1 MELSKNNEK
10 IINETLKKGGII
22 AYVTDTVWGV
32 GCLPDNQKGVEKIYE
47 LKHRD
52 TSKPLILM
60 SNKVENLFPYIKNI
74 SAKAKEYMEKFFPG
88 ALTLVFEK
96 TERTPYFVTSG
107 KETVGIRVPKNEIFQ
122 KLCSIIEGH
131 VLATTS
137 ANLSGEPPAMN
148 YHEAVEKIGNLVDI
162 IIEDEY
168 EQATGEPSTVA
179 MVTEKETIIF
189 RQGKIEL
196 KNEN

>member
-1 MELSKNNEK
+1 MKLSEENKK
-10 IINETLKKGGII
+10 IINETLKKGGIV

-32 GCLPDNQKGVEKIYE
+32 GCLPNNEKGVEKIYE

-60 SNKVENLFPYIKNI
+60 SNEVEHLLPYVKNVGE
-74 SAKAKEYMEKFFPG
+74 KAKKCMEKFFPG

-96 TERTPYFVTSG
+96 SDMTPYFVTSQ
-107 KETVGIRVPKNEIFQ
+107 KETVGIRVPKNKIFQ
-122 KLCSIIEGH
+122 KLCDIIEGH

-137 ANLSGEPPAMN
+137 ANISGETPAMT
-148 YHEAVEKIGNLVDI
+148 YKEAIEKIGNLVDMV
-162 IIEDEY
+162 IEDEFDP
-168 EQATGEPSTVA
+168 ATGEPSTVA
-179 MVTEKETIIF
+179 MVTDEKTTIF

-196 KNEN
+196 

>member
-1 MELSKNNEK
+1 LQN
-10 IINETLKKGGII
+10 GGII

-32 GCLPDNQKGVEKIYE
+32 GCLPNNKEGVDKIYE

-60 SNKVENLFPYIKNI
+60 SDKKENLFPYIKNI
-74 SAKAKEYMEKFFPG
+74 CPKANEYMEKFFPG

-96 TERTPYFVTSG
+96 SDVTPNYVTSQ
-107 KETVGIRVPKNEIFQ
+107 KETVGIRVPDNKIFQ
-122 KLCSIIEGH
+122 KLCGIIEGN

-137 ANLSGEPPAMN
+137 ANISGQTPAMN
-148 YHEAVEKIGNLVDI
+148 YKEAVEKIGKLVDI
-162 IIEDEY
+162 VIEDEY

-179 MVTEKETIIF
+179 MVTEEKTTIF

-196 KNEN
+196 

>member
-1 MELSKNNEK
+1 MILSDENKK
-10 IINETLKKGGII
+10 IINETLKNGGII

-32 GCLPDNQKGVEKIYE
+32 GCLPNNKEGIDKIYE

-60 SNKVENLFPYIKNI
+60 SDKKENLFPYIKNI
-74 SAKAKEYMEKFFPG
+74 CPKAKEYMEKFFPG

-96 TERTPYFVTSG
+96 SDVTPNYVTSQ
-107 KETVGIRVPKNEIFQ
+107 KETVGIRVPDNKIFQ
-122 KLCSIIEGH
+122 KLCGIIEGN

-137 ANLSGEPPAMN
+137 ANISGQTPAMN
-148 YHEAVEKIGNLVDI
+148 YKEAVEKIGKLVDI
-162 IIEDEY
+162 VIEDEY

-179 MVTEKETIIF
+179 MVTEEKTTIF

-196 KNEN
+196 

>member
-1 MELSKNNEK
+1 MKLSKDNEK
-10 IINETLKKGGII
+10 IINETLKAGGIV

-32 GCLPDNQKGVEKIYE
+32 GCLPDSQKGVEKIYE

-52 TSKPLILM
+52 FSKPLILM
-60 SNKVENLFPYIKNI
+60 SDKTENLFPYVKNI
-74 SAKAKEYMEKFFPG
+74 CTKAKNIMAKNFPG

-96 TERTPYFVTSG
+96 SDKTPYFVTSG

-122 KLCSIIEGH
+122 KLCGIIEGH

-137 ANLSGEPPAMN
+137 ANLSGESPAMN
-148 YHEAVEKIGNLVDI
+148 YKEALEKVGKLVDI

-168 EQATGEPSTVA
+168 EKATGEPSTVA
-179 MVTEKETIIF
+179 MVTEEKTVVF

-196 KNEN
+196 

>member
-1 MELSKNNEK
+1 MKLSEENRK
-10 IINETLKKGGII
+10 IINETLKRGGIV

-32 GCLPDNQKGVEKIYE
+32 GCLPDNKIGVEKIYE

-60 SNKVENLFPYIKNI
+60 ADKVENLFPYIKNVC
-74 SAKAKEYMEKFFPG
+74 AKAQDYMKKFFPG

-96 TERTPYFVTSG
+96 SEKTPNFVTSG
-107 KETVGIRVPKNEIFQ
+107 KETVGVRVPKNEIFQ
-122 KLCSIIEGH
+122 KLCGIIEGH

-137 ANLSGEPPAMN
+137 ANLSGEQPAMN
-148 YHEAVEKIGNLVDI
+148 YKEAVEKIGGLVDI

-179 MVTEKETIIF
+179 MVTEDNTIVF
-189 RQGKIEL
+189 RQGKIKL
-196 KNEN
+196 

>member
-1 MELSKNNEK
+1 MKLSEENKK
-10 IINETLKKGGII
+10 IINETLKKGGIV

-32 GCLPDNQKGVEKIYE
+32 GCLPNNEKGVEKIYE

-60 SNKVENLFPYIKNI
+60 SNEVEHLLPYVKNVGE
-74 SAKAKEYMEKFFPG
+74 KAKKCMKKFFPG

-96 TERTPYFVTSG
+96 SEMTPYFVTSQ
-107 KETVGIRVPKNEIFQ
+107 KETVGIRVPKNKIFQ
-122 KLCSIIEGH
+122 KLCDIIEGH

-137 ANLSGEPPAMN
+137 ANISGETPAMT
-148 YHEAVEKIGNLVDI
+148 YKEAIEKIGNLVDMV
-162 IIEDEY
+162 IEDEFDP
-168 EQATGEPSTVA
+168 ATGEPSTVA
-179 MVTEKETIIF
+179 MVTDEKTTIF

-196 KNEN
+196 

>member
-1 MELSKNNEK
+1 MKLSEENRK
-10 IINETLKKGGII
+10 IINETLKKGGIV

-32 GCLPDNQKGVEKIYE
+32 GCLPDNKIGVEKIYE

-60 SNKVENLFPYIKNI
+60 SDKVENLFPYIKNVC
-74 SAKAKEYMEKFFPG
+74 AKAQDYMKKFFPG

-96 TERTPYFVTSG
+96 SEKTPNFVTSG
-107 KETVGIRVPKNEIFQ
+107 KETVGVRVPKNEIFQ
-122 KLCSIIEGH
+122 KLCGIIEGH

-137 ANLSGEPPAMN
+137 ANLSGEQPAMN
-148 YHEAVEKIGNLVDI
+148 YKEAVEKIGGLVDI

-179 MVTEKETIIF
+179 MVTEDNTIVF
-189 RQGKIEL
+189 RQGKIKL
-196 KNEN
+196 

>member
-1 MELSKNNEK
+1 MKLSEENKK
-10 IINETLKKGGII
+10 IINETLKNGGIV

-32 GCLPDNQKGVEKIYE
+32 GCLPNNEKGAEKIYK

-60 SNKVENLFPYIKNI
+60 SNEVKHLLPYVKNVGE
-74 SAKAKEYMEKFFPG
+74 KAKKCMEKFFPG

-96 TERTPYFVTSG
+96 SEMTPYFVTSK
-107 KETVGIRVPKNEIFQ
+107 KETVGIRVPKNKIFQ
-122 KLCSIIEGH
+122 KLCDIIEGH

-137 ANLSGEPPAMN
+137 ANISGETPAMT
-148 YHEAVEKIGNLVDI
+148 YKEAIEKLGNLVDI
-162 IIEDEY
+162 VIEDEFDP
-168 EQATGEPSTVA
+168 ATGEPSTVA
-179 MVTEKETIIF
+179 MVTDKQTTIF

-196 KNEN
+196 

>member
-1 MELSKNNEK
+1 MILSDENKN
-10 IINETLKKGGII
+10 IINETLKNGGIV

-32 GCLPDNQKGVEKIYE
+32 GCLPNNKKGVDKIYE

-60 SNKVENLFPYIKNI
+60 SDKKENLFPYIKNI
-74 SAKAKEYMEKFFPG
+74 CPKAKEYMGKFFPG

-96 TERTPYFVTSG
+96 SDLTPNYVTSQ
-107 KETVGIRVPKNEIFQ
+107 KETVGIRVPDNKIFQ
-122 KLCSIIEGH
+122 KLCGIIEGH

-137 ANLSGEPPAMN
+137 ANISGETPAMN
-148 YHEAVEKIGNLVDI
+148 YKEAVEKIGKLVDI
-162 IIEDEY
+162 VIEDEY

-179 MVTEKETIIF
+179 MVTEEKTTVF

-196 KNEN
+196 

>member
-1 MELSKNNEK
+1 MKLSEENKK
-10 IINETLKKGGII
+10 IINETLKKGGIV

-32 GCLPDNQKGVEKIYE
+32 GCLPNNEKGVEKIYE

-60 SNKVENLFPYIKNI
+60 SNEIEHLLPYVKNVGE
-74 SAKAKEYMEKFFPG
+74 KAKKCMEKFFPG

-96 TERTPYFVTSG
+96 SDMTPYFVTSQ
-107 KETVGIRVPKNEIFQ
+107 KETVGIRVPKNKIFQ
-122 KLCSIIEGH
+122 KLCDIIEGH

-137 ANLSGEPPAMN
+137 ANISGETPAMT
-148 YHEAVEKIGNLVDI
+148 YKEAIEKIGSLVDMV
-162 IIEDEY
+162 IEDEFDP
-168 EQATGEPSTVA
+168 ATGEPSTVA
-179 MVTEKETIIF
+179 MVTDEKTTIF

-196 KNEN
+196 

>member
-1 MELSKNNEK
+1 MKLSEENRK
-10 IINETLKKGGII
+10 IINETLKRGGIV

-32 GCLPDNQKGVEKIYE
+32 GCLPDNKIGVEKIYE

-60 SNKVENLFPYIKNI
+60 ADKVENLFPYIKNVC
-74 SAKAKEYMEKFFPG
+74 SKAQNYMKKFFPG

-96 TERTPYFVTSG
+96 SEKTPNFVTSG
-107 KETVGIRVPKNEIFQ
+107 KETVGVRVPKNEIFQ
-122 KLCSIIEGH
+122 KLCDIIEGH

-137 ANLSGEPPAMN
+137 ANLSGEQPAMN
-148 YHEAVEKIGNLVDI
+148 YKEAVEKIGGLVDI

-179 MVTEKETIIF
+179 MVTEDNTIVF
-189 RQGKIEL
+189 RQGKIKL
-196 KNEN
+196 

>member
-1 MELSKNNEK
+1 MKLSEENKK
-10 IINETLKKGGII
+10 IINKTLKKGGIV

-32 GCLPDNQKGVEKIYE
+32 GCLPNNEKGVEKIYE

-60 SNKVENLFPYIKNI
+60 SNKVEHLLPYVKNVGE
-74 SAKAKEYMEKFFPG
+74 KAKKCMEKFFPG

-96 TERTPYFVTSG
+96 SDMTPYFVTSQ
-107 KETVGIRVPKNEIFQ
+107 KETVGIRVPKNKIFQ
-122 KLCSIIEGH
+122 KLCDIIEGH

-137 ANLSGEPPAMN
+137 ANISGETPAMT
-148 YHEAVEKIGNLVDI
+148 YKEAIEKIGNLVDMV
-162 IIEDEY
+162 IEDEFDP
-168 EQATGEPSTVA
+168 ATGEPSTVA
-179 MVTEKETIIF
+179 MVTDEKTTIF

-196 KNEN
+196 

>member
-1 MELSKNNEK
+1 MKLSEENKK
-10 IINETLKKGGII
+10 IINETLKKGGIV

-32 GCLPDNQKGVEKIYE
+32 GCLPNNEKGVEKIYE

-60 SNKVENLFPYIKNI
+60 SNEVEHLLPYVKNVGE
-74 SAKAKEYMEKFFPG
+74 KAKKCMKKFFPG

-96 TERTPYFVTSG
+96 SEMTPYFVTSQ
-107 KETVGIRVPKNEIFQ
+107 KETVGIRVPKNKIFQ
-122 KLCSIIEGH
+122 KLCDIIEGH

-137 ANLSGEPPAMN
+137 ANISGETPAMT
-148 YHEAVEKIGNLVDI
+148 YKEAIEKIENLVDMV
-162 IIEDEY
+162 IEDEFDP
-168 EQATGEPSTVA
+168 ATGEPSTVA
-179 MVTEKETIIF
+179 MVTDEKTTIF

-196 KNEN
+196 

>member
-1 MELSKNNEK
+1 MKLSEENRK
-10 IINETLKKGGII
+10 IINETLKKGGIV

-32 GCLPDNQKGVEKIYE
+32 GCLPDNKIGVEKIYE

-60 SNKVENLFPYIKNI
+60 SDKVENLFPYIKNVC
-74 SAKAKEYMEKFFPG
+74 AKAQDYMKKFFPG
-88 ALTLVFEK
+88 ALTLVFEILEK
-96 TERTPYFVTSG
+96 TPNFVTSG
-107 KETVGIRVPKNEIFQ
+107 KETVGVRVPKNEIFQ
-122 KLCSIIEGH
+122 KLCGIIEGH

-137 ANLSGEPPAMN
+137 ANLSGEQPAMN
-148 YHEAVEKIGNLVDI
+148 YKEAVEKIGGLVDI

-179 MVTEKETIIF
+179 MVTEDNTIVF
-189 RQGKIEL
+189 RQGKIKL
-196 KNEN
+196 

>member
-1 MELSKNNEK
+1 MKLSNENRE
-10 IINETLKKGGII
+10 IINETLKAGGII

-32 GCLPDNQKGVEKIYE
+32 GCLPNSEKGVEKIYE

-60 SNKVENLFPYIKNI
+60 SNDVKNLFPYIKNV
-74 SAKAKEYMEKFFPG
+74 SKKAKNCMDKFFPG

-96 TERTPYFVTSG
+96 SELTPYYVTSQ
-107 KETVGIRVPKNEIFQ
+107 KETVGIRVPQNKIFQ
-122 KLCSIIEGH
+122 DLCGIIEGH

-137 ANLSGEPPAMN
+137 ANISGEKPAMN
-148 YHEAVEKIGNLVDI
+148 YEEAVQKIGNLADI
-162 IIEDEY
+162 IIENEY
-168 EQATGEPSTVA
+168 DPATGEPSTVA
-179 MVTEKETIIF
+179 MVTDEKTIIF

-196 KNEN
+196 

>member
-1 MELSKNNEK
+1 MKLSEENRK
-10 IINETLKKGGII
+10 IINETLKRGGIV

-32 GCLPDNQKGVEKIYE
+32 GCLPDNKIGVEKIYE

-60 SNKVENLFPYIKNI
+60 ADKVENLFPYIKNVC
-74 SAKAKEYMEKFFPG
+74 SKAQNYMKKFFPG

-96 TERTPYFVTSG
+96 SEKTPNFVTSG
-107 KETVGIRVPKNEIFQ
+107 KETVGVRVPKNEIFQ
-122 KLCSIIEGH
+122 KLCGIIEGH

-137 ANLSGEPPAMN
+137 ANLSGEQPAMN
-148 YHEAVEKIGNLVDI
+148 YKEAVEKIGGLVDI

-179 MVTEKETIIF
+179 MVTEDNTIVF
-189 RQGKIEL
+189 RQGKIKL
-196 KNEN
+196 

>member
-1 MELSKNNEK
+1 MKLSEENKK
-10 IINETLKKGGII
+10 IINETLKSGGIV

-32 GCLPDNQKGVEKIYE
+32 GCLPNNEKGVEKIYE

-60 SNKVENLFPYIKNI
+60 SNEVEHLLPYVKKVGE
-74 SAKAKEYMEKFFPG
+74 KAKNCMEKFFPG

-96 TERTPYFVTSG
+96 SDMTPYFVTSQ
-107 KETVGIRVPKNEIFQ
+107 KETVGIRVPKNKIFQ
-122 KLCSIIEGH
+122 KLCDIIEGH

-137 ANLSGEPPAMN
+137 ANISGETPAMT
-148 YHEAVEKIGNLVDI
+148 YKEAVEKIGNLVDI
-162 IIEDEY
+162 VIEDEFDP
-168 EQATGEPSTVA
+168 ATGEPSTVA
-179 MVTEKETIIF
+179 MVTDEKTTIF

-196 KNEN
+196 

>member
-1 MELSKNNEK
+1 MKLSEENKK
-10 IINETLKKGGII
+10 IINETLKKGGIV

-32 GCLPDNQKGVEKIYE
+32 GCLPNNEKGVEKIYE

-60 SNKVENLFPYIKNI
+60 SNKVEHLLPYVKNV
-74 SAKAKEYMEKFFPG
+74 SEKAKKCMEKFFPG

-96 TERTPYFVTSG
+96 SDMTPYFVTSQ
-107 KETVGIRVPKNEIFQ
+107 KETVGIRVPRNKIFQ
-122 KLCSIIEGH
+122 KLCDIIEGH

-137 ANLSGEPPAMN
+137 ANISGETPAMT
-148 YHEAVEKIGNLVDI
+148 YKEAIEKIGNLVDI
-162 IIEDEY
+162 VIEDEFDP
-168 EQATGEPSTVA
+168 ATGEPSTVA
-179 MVTEKETIIF
+179 MVTDEKTTIF

-196 KNEN
+196 